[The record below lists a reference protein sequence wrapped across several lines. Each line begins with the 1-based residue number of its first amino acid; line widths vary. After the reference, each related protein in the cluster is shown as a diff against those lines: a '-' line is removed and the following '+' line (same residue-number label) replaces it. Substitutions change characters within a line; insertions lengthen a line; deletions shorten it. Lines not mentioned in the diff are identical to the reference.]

1 MTTFLMEEQVY
12 FLISNYTP
20 SNTDVVQVP
29 NHACIPK
36 WVAIPH
42 TSFSQSGA
50 GTNLNMLYRALVKC
64 FHGSAFEDL
73 KKNIAKLAK
82 LWPNGPY
89 LVKMS
94 VF

>member
-1 MTTFLMEEQVY
+1 MRQLMTTFLMEEQVY
-12 FLISNYTP
+12 FLISTYTP
-20 SNTDVVQVP
+20 SNKYRCVVQVP

-64 FHGSAFEDL
+64 FHGSAFENL

-82 LWPNGPY
+82 L
-89 LVKMS
+89 
-94 VF
+94 